1 MSVLSKLKI
10 VALQPRKS
18 ISAEQLRRNKLTE
31 KLAEQLK
38 LVEAAL
44 GGSEYQRTRWYWHTD
59 EDGNRKRITRP
70 VKLRQWWVVNG
81 DGKVQFGLRY
91 GATPVELQR
100 GKTAVQVDKLGELP
114 AVIKTLM
121 QAVADGE
128 LDGAIGLAVAARVSK
143 LKRKAA

>member
-1 MSVLSKLKI
+1 MSGLSKLKI

-18 ISAEQLRRNKLTE
+18 VSAEQQRRNKLAE
-31 KLAEQLK
+31 KLTEQLK

-44 GGSEYQRTRWYWHTD
+44 GGEEYQRTRWYWHTD
-59 EDGNRKRITRP
+59 EDGNRKRLTRP
-70 VKLRQWWVVNG
+70 VKLRQWWVLDG

-91 GATPVELQR
+91 GATPIELQR
-100 GKTAVQVDKLGELP
+100 GKTAVQVDKLSDLP
-114 AVIKTLM
+114 AVIKTLV

-128 LDGAIGLAVAARVSK
+128 LDEAIGLAVTARISK